1 MAVLIDNVHAEK
13 VEPIVR
19 RVLNNVKDD
28 IRTLFNEEPTR
39 YEELAKFVRVVVLP
53 HNEEGVLDSA
63 EAIEEWLKKMDEE
76 EEALKK
82 KRVIYKTPED
92 EIIK

>member
-1 MAVLIDNVHAEK
+1 MAVLIDKVHAEK

-19 RVLNNVKDD
+19 RVLNNMKDD

-53 HNEEGVLDSA
+53 HNEEGVLDNR
-63 EAIEEWLKKMDEE
+63 EAINNWMTEE
-76 EEALKK
+76 ERKRKEKEGQKK
-82 KRVIYKTPED
+82 D
-92 EIIK
+92 